1 MMNEK
6 SILLVEDNPD
16 DVELILMAL
25 KESKILNQVNVTRDG
40 VEALEYLFCTGK
52 YAERKPANLPE
63 LVLLDLKLPK
73 LGGLE
78 VLERLRADPR
88 TKLIPVVILT
98 SSSEEEDVLKSYS
111 LGVNSYVRKPVE
123 FPQFVEAVRQL
134 GMYWLLI
141 NETILK

>member
-1 MMNEK
+1 
-6 SILLVEDNPD
+6 
-16 DVELILMAL
+16 
-25 KESKILNQVNVTRDG
+25 

-52 YAERKPANLPE
+52 YAQRQPASLPE

-78 VLERLRADPR
+78 VLERLRSDPR

-141 NETILK
+141 NETIMK

>member
-1 MMNEK
+1 MNEK
-6 SILLVEDNPD
+6 NILLVEDNPD
-16 DVELILMAL
+16 DVELILMAM
-25 KESKILNQVNVTRDG
+25 KECKILNQVNVTRDG
-40 VEALEYLFCTGK
+40 VEALEYLFCTGS

-78 VLERLRADPR
+78 VLDKLRADPR

-111 LGVNSYVRKPVE
+111 LGANSYVRKPVE

-141 NETILK
+141 NETIMK